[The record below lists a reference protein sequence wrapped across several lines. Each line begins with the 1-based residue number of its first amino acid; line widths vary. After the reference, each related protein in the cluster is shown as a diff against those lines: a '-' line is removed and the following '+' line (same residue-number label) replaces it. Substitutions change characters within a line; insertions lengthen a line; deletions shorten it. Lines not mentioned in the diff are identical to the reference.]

1 MRLAELGNGIAS
13 SLGGPVLAICVPAKE
28 KKRNKKVP
36 TNSPK
41 AATMLFRVVEGLAS
55 MGSPD
60 WAPCPF
66 GPGSELKESKR
77 CLQGVLML
85 AFEIQC
91 CVWEGFG

>member
-1 MRLAELGNGIAS
+1 MRLAELGKGTAS
-13 SLGGPVLAICVPAKE
+13 VLGGPVFAICVPAKE

-55 MGSPD
+55 IGRPD
-60 WAPCPF
+60 CAPL

-77 CLQGVLML
+77 CLLGALML
-85 AFEIQC
+85 AF
-91 CVWEGFG
+91 